1 MTILSCEM
9 QLKISFSVHRDLN
22 VKGQNDKSMDYTLAQ
37 QAVGAPPM
45 AFPPGPAAPPMVGA
59 PPARPPAPANGAP
72 FGMCPI
78 PLQDVNIKCVCCD
91 AHKQLGFAVRH
102 VTVYVHA
109 CASNL
114 FDALHKQ
121 SGHSAKYSA
130 KARGLMRIRSALQLS
145 RLPFLIALCK
155 IE

>member
-1 MTILSCEM
+1 MTVLWHGM

-72 FGMCPI
+72 FGMYPI
-78 PLQDVNIKCVCCD
+78 TLRKMLTLDVECVRWC
-91 AHKQLGFAVRH
+91 
-102 VTVYVHA
+102 T
-109 CASNL
+109 
-114 FDALHKQ
+114 Q
-121 SGHSAKYSA
+121 S
-130 KARGLMRIRSALQLS
+130 
-145 RLPFLIALCK
+145 F
-155 IE
+155 